1 MINIYSQWWLSIFGP
16 WFGHHCKF
24 YDFYGLFIGW
34 QFSARLLMVVC
45 LTIRLLTFGVDDNP
59 DKYFLSGRSL
69 SCARVCARG
78 GRKSWRRI
86 SKSSGFSFCKFNL
99 IFLFFCFLFC
109 LIIPLYPIVSHQ
121 ILQEQ
126 LRRMKEV
133 WENLLN
139 FWFHFGFLEV
149 WRALENSLFLQQ
161 FFVAREEV
169 AE

>member
-109 LIIPLYPIVSHQ
+109 LIIPDCLTPNFTGAAPSD
-121 ILQEQ
+121 ERG
-126 LRRMKEV
+126 LRKFAKC
-133 WENLLN
+133 LIS
-139 FWFHFGFLEV
+139 FWFLVYESHRMV
-149 WRALENSLFLQQ
+149 KN
-161 FFVAREEV
+161 
-169 AE
+169 